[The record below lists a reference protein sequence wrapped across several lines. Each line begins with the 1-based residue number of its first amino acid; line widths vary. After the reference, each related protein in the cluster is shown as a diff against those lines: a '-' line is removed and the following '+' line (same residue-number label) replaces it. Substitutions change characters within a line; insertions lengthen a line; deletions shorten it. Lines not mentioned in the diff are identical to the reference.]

1 MCRCQ
6 LNFALFAVTS
16 ALGISW
22 QHFNHSNLLVRS
34 VYSFYVYFHI
44 QLILHNLGILLP
56 HEDGFSKVKNSCI
69 QNAYYS
75 LCDDYGVDP
84 RHGCMEIGFIQQ
96 IMLFLVMK

>member
-44 QLILHNLGILLP
+44 QLILHNWAFFY
-56 HEDGFSKVKNSCI
+56 H
-69 QNAYYS
+69 
-75 LCDDYGVDP
+75 
-84 RHGCMEIGFIQQ
+84 
-96 IMLFLVMK
+96 MKMALAKLKIVTFKTPIIASVVTTA